1 MYRHVFEATVKAKGL
16 SVPATP
22 PRKRNNVAMIQ
33 HFPCWK
39 NKSPTPPATPPF
51 SPGIHSFDTRN
62 ERTAERS
69 KGGADS
75 ACFVAAERAAAPGF
89 LQRVAAWEKQR
100 KQRLEAALSR
110 IAQREARA
118 SARGRQQPVWDPTV
132 VDLIRQ
138 TLNSGRADRHAAEE
152 AQKIASPEAQQA
164 MLEWTKAL
172 EQLSDKM
179 GKKRELLQGTTAP
192 LGASRFLDAQQVRRA
207 PVLTLRERRK

>member
-1 MYRHVFEATVKAKGL
+1 MEPW
-16 SVPATP
+16 S
-22 PRKRNNVAMIQ
+22 
-33 HFPCWK
+33 
-39 NKSPTPPATPPF
+39 
-51 SPGIHSFDTRN
+51 
-62 ERTAERS
+62 TAEAADAKDKASPEEGQVSIGPTSWARAGLAVAGGADS
-69 KGGADS
+69 ACFGKGGADS

-118 SARGRQQPVWDPTV
+118 SARGRQQSVWDPTV

-172 EQLSDKM
+172 DQLSDKM
-179 GKKRELLQGTTAP
+179 GKKRKLLQGTTAP

-207 PVLTLRERRK
+207 PVLRERRT